1 MYFLLFAAAL
11 PVVYMVWNKASNK
24 WQLPPPSVFLTAEPK
39 SRQHAVNETFV
50 SAEVVIMMGSLSLL
64 PSLYPQ
70 LSVCTH
76 HHYTDLLPFTPVDTF
91 RIMAGAIFEKL
102 DRAALPAPA
111 LRAAAGR
118 TSIIIIVLIW
128 SWSWAGAGAGVDL
141 SFDSSLGGSLGRVLW
156 PRPLVP
162 HCPMVPSSSVVPGPR
177 VICSLHLYTFGS
189 DMTQHRTRKSW
200 HFYWQNKRLGR
211 AAAGPALARPGHDG
225 CVKTRHFLH
234 RVSPFCRVTS

>member
-1 MYFLLFAAAL
+1 M
-11 PVVYMVWNKASNK
+11 
-24 WQLPPPSVFLTAEPK
+24 FLTAEPK

-76 HHYTDLLPFTPVDTF
+76 HHHHLHYTDLLPFTPVDTF

-128 SWSWAGAGAGVDL
+128 SWSWGWAGVDL
-141 SFDSSLGGSLGRVLW
+141 SFDSSLGGSLGRVL
-156 PRPLVP
+156 
-162 HCPMVPSSSVVPGPR
+162 
-177 VICSLHLYTFGS
+177 
-189 DMTQHRTRKSW
+189 
-200 HFYWQNKRLGR
+200 
-211 AAAGPALARPGHDG
+211 
-225 CVKTRHFLH
+225 
-234 RVSPFCRVTS
+234 

>member
-76 HHYTDLLPFTPVDTF
+76 HHHHLHYTDLLPFTPVDTF

-111 LRAAAGR
+111 LRAVAGR
-118 TSIIIIVLIW
+118 TSIIIIVLI
-128 SWSWAGAGAGVDL
+128 WSWAGAGAGVDL

-162 HCPMVPSSSVVPGPR
+162 HCPMVPGPR
-177 VICSLHLYTFGS
+177 LSAVYTFTLSDQIWHSIGRGIVGTFIGRIKGS
-189 DMTQHRTRKSW
+189 
-200 HFYWQNKRLGR
+200 
-211 AAAGPALARPGHDG
+211 AGLLLARPWPD
-225 CVKTRHFLH
+225 
-234 RVSPFCRVTS
+234 RVMTVV

>member
-1 MYFLLFAAAL
+1 M
-11 PVVYMVWNKASNK
+11 
-24 WQLPPPSVFLTAEPK
+24 FLTAEPK

-102 DRAALPAPA
+102 DRAALPVPA

-128 SWSWAGAGAGVDL
+128 SWSWAGVDL
-141 SFDSSLGGSLGRVLW
+141 SFDSSLGGSLGRVL
-156 PRPLVP
+156 
-162 HCPMVPSSSVVPGPR
+162 
-177 VICSLHLYTFGS
+177 
-189 DMTQHRTRKSW
+189 
-200 HFYWQNKRLGR
+200 
-211 AAAGPALARPGHDG
+211 
-225 CVKTRHFLH
+225 
-234 RVSPFCRVTS
+234 

>member
-76 HHYTDLLPFTPVDTF
+76 LHHYTDLLPFTPVDTF

-128 SWSWAGAGAGVDL
+128 SWSWSWCWSEFWLVT
-141 SFDSSLGGSLGRVLW
+141 GRLISAECCDHGHW
-156 PRPLVP
+156 SHTAPWSPAAQWSR
-162 HCPMVPSSSVVPGPR
+162 VPGYLQSTP
-177 VICSLHLYTFGS
+177 LHFRMRYDTAPDEEKL
-189 DMTQHRTRKSW
+189 
-200 HFYWQNKRLGR
+200 
-211 AAAGPALARPGHDG
+211 ALLLAE
-225 CVKTRHFLH
+225 
-234 RVSPFCRVTS
+234 

>member
-1 MYFLLFAAAL
+1 M
-11 PVVYMVWNKASNK
+11 
-24 WQLPPPSVFLTAEPK
+24 FLTAEPK

-76 HHYTDLLPFTPVDTF
+76 HHLHYTDLLPFTPVDTF

-128 SWSWAGAGAGVDL
+128 SWSWGWAGVDL
-141 SFDSSLGGSLGRVLW
+141 SFDSSLGGSLGRVL
-156 PRPLVP
+156 
-162 HCPMVPSSSVVPGPR
+162 
-177 VICSLHLYTFGS
+177 
-189 DMTQHRTRKSW
+189 
-200 HFYWQNKRLGR
+200 
-211 AAAGPALARPGHDG
+211 
-225 CVKTRHFLH
+225 
-234 RVSPFCRVTS
+234 

>member
-128 SWSWAGAGAGVDL
+128 SWGWSWAGVDL

-162 HCPMVPSSSVVPGPR
+162 HCPMVPGPGLSAVYTFTLSDQIWHSIRRGKVGTFIGRIKGSAGCCWPGPGQ
-177 VICSLHLYTFGS
+177 TGS
-189 DMTQHRTRKSW
+189 W
-200 HFYWQNKRLGR
+200 RLCKD
-211 AAAGPALARPGHDG
+211 ASFFTPSEPILPCHVLD
-225 CVKTRHFLH
+225 LILE
-234 RVSPFCRVTS
+234 

>member
-76 HHYTDLLPFTPVDTF
+76 HHH
-91 RIMAGAIFEKL
+91 RSAAIHSSGHFQNRGRRNIWKVGQS
-102 DRAALPAPA
+102 RA
-111 LRAAAGR
+111 
-118 TSIIIIVLIW
+118 
-128 SWSWAGAGAGVDL
+128 
-141 SFDSSLGGSLGRVLW
+141 
-156 PRPLVP
+156 
-162 HCPMVPSSSVVPGPR
+162 PSSRSPRGGRADVNYNNCLDLELGLELDWCWSEFWLVTGRLIRAGCCDHGHWSHTAPWSPGPR
-177 VICSLHLYTFGS
+177 LSAVYTFTLSDQILHSIRRGKVGTFIGRIKGS
-189 DMTQHRTRKSW
+189 
-200 HFYWQNKRLGR
+200 
-211 AAAGPALARPGHDG
+211 AGLLLAPALARPGHDG

>member
-111 LRAAAGR
+111 LRATAGR
-118 TSIIIIVLIW
+118 TSIIIIVLIWSW

-162 HCPMVPSSSVVPGPR
+162 HCPMVPSSSVVPGLR
-177 VICSLHLYTFGS
+177 LSAVYTFTLSDQIWHSIRRGKVGTFIGRIKGS
-189 DMTQHRTRKSW
+189 
-200 HFYWQNKRLGR
+200 
-211 AAAGPALARPGHDG
+211 AGLLLARPWPD
-225 CVKTRHFLH
+225 
-234 RVSPFCRVTS
+234 RVMTVV

>member
-76 HHYTDLLPFTPVDTF
+76 LHHYTDLLPFTPVDTF

-128 SWSWAGAGAGVDL
+128 SWSWGWCWSEFWLVTGRLIRAGVVTTATGPTL
-141 SFDSSLGGSLGRVLW
+141 PHGPGSQ
-156 PRPLVP
+156 
-162 HCPMVPSSSVVPGPR
+162 

-189 DMTQHRTRKSW
+189 DMTQHQTRKSW

>member
-1 MYFLLFAAAL
+1 
-11 PVVYMVWNKASNK
+11 
-24 WQLPPPSVFLTAEPK
+24 
-39 SRQHAVNETFV
+39 
-50 SAEVVIMMGSLSLL
+50 MMGSLSLL

-70 LSVCTH
+70 LSVCTHHLHH

-141 SFDSSLGGSLGRVLW
+141 SFDSSLGGSL
-156 PRPLVP
+156 
-162 HCPMVPSSSVVPGPR
+162 VPSVVTTATGPTLPHGPGSQS
-177 VICSLHLYTFGS
+177 CSLHLYTFGS
-189 DMTQHRTRKSW
+189 DMTQHQTRKSW

-211 AAAGPALARPGHDG
+211 AAAGLALARPGHDG

>member
-1 MYFLLFAAAL
+1 M
-11 PVVYMVWNKASNK
+11 
-24 WQLPPPSVFLTAEPK
+24 FLTAEPK

-76 HHYTDLLPFTPVDTF
+76 HHHHLHYTDLLPFTPVDTF

-128 SWSWAGAGAGVDL
+128 SWSWAGVDL
-141 SFDSSLGGSLGRVLW
+141 SFDSSLGGSLGRVL
-156 PRPLVP
+156 
-162 HCPMVPSSSVVPGPR
+162 
-177 VICSLHLYTFGS
+177 
-189 DMTQHRTRKSW
+189 
-200 HFYWQNKRLGR
+200 
-211 AAAGPALARPGHDG
+211 
-225 CVKTRHFLH
+225 
-234 RVSPFCRVTS
+234 

>member
-76 HHYTDLLPFTPVDTF
+76 LHHHTDLLPFTPVDTF
-91 RIMAGAIFEKL
+91 KIVAGAIFEKL
-102 DRAALPAPA
+102 DRAELPAPA
-111 LRAAAGR
+111 LRAADVNYNNCLDLELGLGWCWSEFWLVTGR
-118 TSIIIIVLIW
+118 LIR
-128 SWSWAGAGAGVDL
+128 AGVVTTATGPTL
-141 SFDSSLGGSLGRVLW
+141 
-156 PRPLVP
+156 P
-162 HCPMVPSSSVVPGPR
+162 HGPR
-177 VICSLHLYTFGS
+177 VPGYLQSTPLHFRIRYDTAS
-189 DMTQHRTRKSW
+189 DEEK
-200 HFYWQNKRLGR
+200 L
-211 AAAGPALARPGHDG
+211 ALLLAE
-225 CVKTRHFLH
+225 
-234 RVSPFCRVTS
+234 

>member
-1 MYFLLFAAAL
+1 
-11 PVVYMVWNKASNK
+11 MVWNKASNK

-76 HHYTDLLPFTPVDTF
+76 HHLHYTDLLPFTPVDTF
-91 RIMAGAIFEKL
+91 RIMAGAAIFEKL

-128 SWSWAGAGAGVDL
+128 SWSWAGVDL

-162 HCPMVPSSSVVPGPR
+162 HCPMVSGSR

-189 DMTQHRTRKSW
+189 DMTQHRTRKSCW
-200 HFYWQNKRLGR
+200 HFYWQNKRLG
-211 AAAGPALARPGHDG
+211 GLLLARPWPD
-225 CVKTRHFLH
+225 
-234 RVSPFCRVTS
+234 RVMTVV

>member
-128 SWSWAGAGAGVDL
+128 SWSWAGAGLGWCWSEFWLVTGRLIRAGVVTTATGPTLPHGPQQL
-141 SFDSSLGGSLGRVLW
+141 S
-156 PRPLVP
+156 
-162 HCPMVPSSSVVPGPR
+162 GPR
-177 VICSLHLYTFGS
+177 VPGYLQSTPLHFRIRYDTAS
-189 DMTQHRTRKSW
+189 DEEK
-200 HFYWQNKRLGR
+200 L
-211 AAAGPALARPGHDG
+211 ALLLAE
-225 CVKTRHFLH
+225 
-234 RVSPFCRVTS
+234 

>member
-1 MYFLLFAAAL
+1 
-11 PVVYMVWNKASNK
+11 MVWNKASNK

-76 HHYTDLLPFTPVDTF
+76 HHHHLHYTDLLPFTPVDTF

-102 DRAALPAPA
+102 GRAALPAPA

-128 SWSWAGAGAGVDL
+128 SWSWGWAGVDL

-162 HCPMVPSSSVVPGPR
+162 HCPMVPSSSVVPGPGLSA
-177 VICSLHLYTFGS
+177 VYTFTLSDQIWHSIRRGKVGTFIGRIKGS
-189 DMTQHRTRKSW
+189 AGLLLAWPWPDRVMT
-200 HFYWQNKRLGR
+200 
-211 AAAGPALARPGHDG
+211 
-225 CVKTRHFLH
+225 V
-234 RVSPFCRVTS
+234 V

>member
-76 HHYTDLLPFTPVDTF
+76 HLHYTDLLPFTPVDTF

-141 SFDSSLGGSLGRVLW
+141 SFDSSLGCS
-156 PRPLVP
+156 LVP
-162 HCPMVPSSSVVPGPR
+162 GVVTTATGPTLPHGPQQLSGPGSPGYLQ
-177 VICSLHLYTFGS
+177 STPLHFRIRYDTAS
-189 DMTQHRTRKSW
+189 DEEK
-200 HFYWQNKRLGR
+200 L
-211 AAAGPALARPGHDG
+211 ALLLAE
-225 CVKTRHFLH
+225 
-234 RVSPFCRVTS
+234 

>member
-76 HHYTDLLPFTPVDTF
+76 HHHHLHYTDLLPFTPVDTF

-128 SWSWAGAGAGVDL
+128 SWSWSWGWAGVDL

-162 HCPMVPSSSVVPGPR
+162 HCPMVPGPR
-177 VICSLHLYTFGS
+177 LSAVYTFTLSDLIWHSIRRGKVGTFIGRIKGS
-189 DMTQHRTRKSW
+189 AGLLLAWPWPDRVMT
-200 HFYWQNKRLGR
+200 
-211 AAAGPALARPGHDG
+211 
-225 CVKTRHFLH
+225 V
-234 RVSPFCRVTS
+234 V

>member
-128 SWSWAGAGAGVDL
+128 SWSWGWAGVDL

-162 HCPMVPSSSVVPGPR
+162 HCPMVPGPR
-177 VICSLHLYTFGS
+177 LSAVYTFTLSDQIWHSIRRGKVGTFIGRIKGS
-189 DMTQHRTRKSW
+189 AGLLLAWPWPDRVMT
-200 HFYWQNKRLGR
+200 
-211 AAAGPALARPGHDG
+211 
-225 CVKTRHFLH
+225 V
-234 RVSPFCRVTS
+234 V

>member
-1 MYFLLFAAAL
+1 
-11 PVVYMVWNKASNK
+11 
-24 WQLPPPSVFLTAEPK
+24 
-39 SRQHAVNETFV
+39 
-50 SAEVVIMMGSLSLL
+50 MMGSLSLL

-76 HHYTDLLPFTPVDTF
+76 LHHYTDLLPFTPVDTF

-141 SFDSSLGGSLGRVLW
+141 SFDSSLGGSL
-156 PRPLVP
+156 
-162 HCPMVPSSSVVPGPR
+162 VPSVVTTATGPTLPHGPGFPGYLQ
-177 VICSLHLYTFGS
+177 STPLHFRIRYDTAS
-189 DMTQHRTRKSW
+189 DEEK
-200 HFYWQNKRLGR
+200 L
-211 AAAGPALARPGHDG
+211 ALLLAE
-225 CVKTRHFLH
+225 
-234 RVSPFCRVTS
+234 